1 MRFIFLHPDN
11 CNLERQSVMDNKIK
25 SEALEVNLEETRK
38 IKVHVPK
45 PYLEFINLSS
55 SHFGIHER
63 ALRCMTEYHH
73 PYANHGFVVAE
84 LRKIVLNDFWFY
96 GELEKS
102 DEAFRIMIESLGG
115 LLLSGIDEKLKE
127 TIVRTLVEFIDRLSD
142 FPEKHRK
149 IVEACID
156 VLEETL
162 VENRDIYICCSA
174 FFKKHLGKSAH
185 LDNFKE
191 EIFHLTREVFKVNI
205 NFWQGTTKIE
215 QWYRENKNI
224 FHRDYTTVI
233 AQLGNEYFADLQHKL
248 KRSDTFDALIE
259 NVPSYG
265 DIANNFRQ
273 LSDSFDKFIEKFYYT
288 FYLLYLPGMSGLKD
302 RLIRDINFLLARVVG
317 EIHLDEIFGFLDK
330 IFDMFR
336 VFRRDHTSPILNCI
350 ATLGKK
356 IIDVD
361 DSEDKFRVNYF
372 EKKLID
378 FGFEFPGI
386 VYVDKDWKTHV
397 NRNHL
402 KNIRVW
408 LEILKYGSSIPE
420 KLLSALIVNL
430 RLGGVY
436 ISDTDLFQRDIT
448 HILNSNIS
456 PFYKKVK
463 QLSFIF
469 PVYFNEIGAEGEIRH
484 VTTSMDE
491 LSHRNDRLIH
501 FLRKQVHIEGN
512 NTLIDMTRRIFNFW
526 YHGDLE
532 ALKKGFPRDVYD
544 AIDLKG
550 RWFVPIHALVKDL
563 CEKQDCDPAKFL
575 NMPQM
580 DLEQM
585 LASVPEVNEIDG
597 KRLLYICR
605 LYALLREKYS
615 FDTVNVVSILERY
628 SVLGKDDISD
638 FKRCVEENDHSGA
651 LEKVFLFMGSLKQ
664 IILDPEISEAWENI
678 YYKRHVAFGIPS
690 MYGVYRETKFE
701 AMGLIFRLERV
712 AANLMDSIIGQ
723 INLDYISATTLHR
736 IHKVLGY
743 FKDGMELDGIS
754 NEGFNSNLQMF
765 RYSLTSSTFSL
776 GQYTNIF
783 EFMSERIR
791 EIINEYFMRSYEY
804 PLNVIVPQLFMKDP
818 NLSGEEKNRILLQK
832 NEEFNRE
839 MISNCFLL
847 QKFDG
852 FIASI
857 LKTLHNMVDNFSPD
871 IINSIMRYNPDLIL
885 SPFNEK
891 SPKMDNKVFVGEK
904 GYFLKKLFEAGIPVP
919 PAFVLTTEVFRERHA
934 IYKHPKLKAE
944 LDKKIGLQVRKL
956 GKLCGKEFGNP
967 QNPLLLS
974 VRSGAAVSM
983 PGAMVTFVNVG
994 MNDEITEQLSRE
1006 PGFGWAAWDSYRR
1019 LLQNWGMAHD
1029 IQRDVFDKVISDHKK
1044 KHGVKY
1050 KTGLSVAHMKE
1061 LAFAYKEVL
1070 RKNGQ
1075 EFEQNPLRQLE
1086 NAISIVFDSW
1096 SYEKAKVYREYL
1108 RVSED
1113 WGTSVIVQQMVF
1125 GNRNETSGS
1134 GVVFTHNPTRGRPGV
1149 HLYGDFNLSSQGE
1162 DIVSGLVHSLPVG
1175 KTQRK
1180 QLKLEGTSL
1189 QEAFPGI
1196 YKRIHALARD
1206 LLENL
1211 GFAHQE
1217 IEFTFESEKPED
1229 LYILQ
1234 VRNQNIRCD
1243 THLEVFEGKKEDMAL
1258 VGRGIGIGG
1267 GALSGILAFGD
1278 DDLKLFAEKYPD
1290 KKTIL
1295 VRPDT
1300 VPDDIGMIFKCDGL
1314 LTARG
1319 GVTSHAA
1326 VTATK
1331 IGKICIVNCADLFV
1345 NEAEKECTIG
1355 GNLFK
1360 VGDDISIDGHRG
1372 NIYRGSYPIKT
1383 TEIVFNTRDKYSS
1396 DACEGDF

>member
-1 MRFIFLHPDN
+1 MEKTI
-11 CNLERQSVMDNKIK
+11 Q

-38 IKVHVPK
+38 IKVHIPK
-45 PYLEFINLSS
+45 AYRDFIDLST

-63 ALRCMTEYHH
+63 ALKCMTEFHH
-73 PYANHGFVVAE
+73 PYANHGFLVAE

-96 GELEKS
+96 EELENS
-102 DEAFRIMIESLGG
+102 NEAFRVMIESLGG
-115 LLLSGIDEKLKE
+115 LLWSAIDEKLKE
-127 TIVRTLVEFIDRLSD
+127 IIVRTLVEFVDRLAD
-142 FPEKHRK
+142 VPEKHQK
-149 IVEACID
+149 IVEACM
-156 VLEETL
+156 VLLEETL
-162 VENRDIYICCSA
+162 ARNRHIYICCSA
-174 FFKKHLGKSAH
+174 FFKKHFGKSAH
-185 LDNFKE
+185 LDYFKE
-191 EIFHLTREVFKVNI
+191 GIFHLTKEVLEINI
-205 NFWQGTTKIE
+205 DFWQETTQIE
-215 QWYRENKNI
+215 QWYRENENI
-224 FHRDYTTVI
+224 FHRDYRAVI
-233 AQLGNEYFADLQHKL
+233 AQLGDAYFSDLQHKL
-248 KRSDTFDALIE
+248 SLSDTFDNLIR

-302 RLIRDINFLLARVVG
+302 RLIRDINFLLARVVE
-317 EIHLDEIFGFLDK
+317 EIHLDEIFGFLDD
-330 IFDMFR
+330 IFDMFK
-336 VFRRDHTSPILNCI
+336 VFREDHTSPILNCI

-356 IIDVD
+356 VIDVD
-361 DSEDKFRVNYF
+361 DSEAKFRVNYF

-397 NRNHL
+397 NKNHL

-408 LEILKYGSSIPE
+408 LEILKHGSSIPE
-420 KLLSALIVNL
+420 KLLSSLIVNL

-448 HILNSNIS
+448 HILNSDIS

-469 PVYFNEIGAEGEIRH
+469 PVYFSEIGAEGEIRQ

-512 NTLIDMTRRIFNFW
+512 NTLIGMTRKIFNFW
-526 YHGDLE
+526 YDGDLE
-532 ALKKGFPRDVYD
+532 ALKKGFPEDVRD

-550 RWFVPIHALVKDL
+550 RWFLPVHSLLKAL
-563 CEKQDCDPAKFL
+563 CEKQDCDPEIFL
-575 NMPQM
+575 NMEQK
-580 DLEQM
+580 DLANL
-585 LASVPEVNEIDG
+585 LASVPETNEIDG
-597 KRLLYICR
+597 KRFLLICR

-628 SVLGKDDISD
+628 SFLKKEDIAD
-638 FKRCVEENDHSGA
+638 FKHCVEEDDHSGA
-651 LEKVFLFMGSLKQ
+651 LRKVFLFMGNLKQ
-664 IILDPEISEAWENI
+664 IILDPETSEAWENI

-690 MYGVYRETKFE
+690 MYGVYHETKFE

-712 AANLMDSIIGQ
+712 AANLMDRIIGQ

-736 IHKVLGY
+736 IYKVLEY

-754 NEGFNSNLQMF
+754 NEGFNSNVQMF

-791 EIINEYFMRSYEY
+791 EIINEYFIRSYEY

-818 NLSGEEKNRILLQK
+818 DLSGEEKNRILLQK
-832 NEEFNRE
+832 TEEFNRE
-839 MISNCFLL
+839 MISGCFLL

-852 FIASI
+852 FIADI

-904 GYFLKKLFEAGIPVP
+904 GYFLKKLYEAGIPVP
-919 PAFVLTTEVFRERHA
+919 PAFVLTTEVFRERDA
-934 IYKHPKLKAE
+934 IYSHPKLKAE
-944 LDKKIGLQVRKL
+944 LDKKIGSQIRKL
-956 GKLCGKEFGNP
+956 AKLCGREFGNP

-994 MNDEITEQLSRE
+994 MNDEIAEQLSRE

-1019 LLQNWGMAHD
+1019 LVQNWGMAHD
-1029 IQRDVFDKVISDHKK
+1029 IQRDVFDKVISDRKK
-1044 KHGVKY
+1044 KYRVKY
-1050 KTGLSVAHMKE
+1050 KTGLSVGQMKE
-1061 LAFAYKEVL
+1061 LAFAYKDVL
-1070 RKNGQ
+1070 EKHNQ
-1075 EFEQNPLRQLE
+1075 KFEENVLHQLE
-1086 NAISIVFDSW
+1086 KAISIVFDSW
-1096 SYEKAKVYREYL
+1096 SYEQAEVYRQHL

-1125 GNRNETSGS
+1125 GNRNQTSGS
-1134 GVVFTHNPTRGRPGV
+1134 GVAFTHNPTRGRPGV

-1217 IEFTFESEKPED
+1217 IEFTFESDKPED

-1243 THLEVFEGKKEDMAL
+1243 THLKVFEAKKEDMTL

-1278 DDLKLFAEKYPD
+1278 DDLALFAEKYPEE
-1290 KKTIL
+1290 KTIL

-1345 NEAEKECTIG
+1345 NESKKQCTIG
-1355 GNLFK
+1355 GTLFK
-1360 VGDDISIDGHRG
+1360 VGDHISIDGHRG
-1372 NIYRGSYPIKT
+1372 NIYGGSYPIKT
-1383 TEIVFNTRDKYSS
+1383 TEIAFDTRNKYSV
-1396 DACEGDF
+1396 DACEGGF

>member
-1 MRFIFLHPDN
+1 
-11 CNLERQSVMDNKIK
+11 MDKAIQ
-25 SEALEVNLEETRK
+25 SEALEVNLEETKK

-45 PYLEFINLSS
+45 RYRDFIGLST
-55 SHFGIHER
+55 SHFGINKR
-63 ALRCMTEYHH
+63 ALKCMTEYHH

-102 DEAFRIMIESLGG
+102 DQTFHVMVETLRG
-115 LLLSGIDEKLKE
+115 LLLSDIDDKLKE
-127 TIVRTLVEFIDRLSD
+127 TIVRTLVEFIDRLADS
-142 FPEKHRK
+142 PEKHRK
-149 IVEACID
+149 IVEGCMGL
-156 VLEETL
+156 LEETL
-162 VENRDIYICCSA
+162 VKNRHIYICCSA
-174 FFKKHLGKSAH
+174 FFKKHLRKSAH
-185 LDNFKE
+185 LEDFKE
-191 EIFHLTREVFKVNI
+191 EIFHLTKQVLEVNI
-205 NFWQGTTKIE
+205 DFWQETSNIE
-215 QWYRENKNI
+215 QWYHENQSI

-233 AQLGNEYFADLQHKL
+233 AQLGNKYFADLQHKL

-265 DIANNFRQ
+265 DISNNFRR

-317 EIHLDEIFGFLDK
+317 EIHLSEIFRFLDK
-330 IFDMFR
+330 IFDMFK
-336 VFRRDHTSPILNCI
+336 VFRRDHTSPILDCI

-356 IIDVD
+356 IIDID

-397 NRNHL
+397 NKNHL

-448 HILNSNIS
+448 NILNSNIS

-469 PVYFNEIGAEGEIRH
+469 PVYFSEIGAEGEIRH

-512 NTLIDMTRRIFNFW
+512 NTLIEMTRKIFHFW
-526 YHGDLE
+526 FDGDLE
-532 ALKKGFPRDVYD
+532 ALKKGFPKDVYD

-550 RWFVPIHALVKDL
+550 RWFEPIHTMFKAL
-563 CEKQDCDPAKFL
+563 CAEQDCPPERFL
-575 NMPQM
+575 DMPQTS
-580 DLEQM
+580 LER
-585 LASVPEVNEIDG
+585 LLSSVPQANEIDR
-597 KRLLYICR
+597 KRFLYICR

-615 FDTVNVVSILERY
+615 FDTVDIVSIMERY
-628 SVLGKDDISD
+628 SFVNKDDLYG
-638 FKRCVEENDHSGA
+638 FKACVEENDHSGA
-651 LEKVFLFMGSLKQ
+651 LSKVFLFMRGLKQ
-664 IILDPEISEAWENI
+664 IILDPETSEAWESI

-712 AANLMDSIIGQ
+712 AANLMDRIIGR
-723 INLDYISATTLHR
+723 INLNYISATTLYR
-736 IHKVLGY
+736 IHKVVEY
-743 FKDGMELDGIS
+743 FKEGMALAGIS

-783 EFMSERIR
+783 QFMSERIQ
-791 EIINEYFMRSYEY
+791 EIINEYFIRSYEY
-804 PLNVIVPQLFMKDP
+804 PLNAIVPQLFMKDP
-818 NLSGEEKNRILLQK
+818 NLSGEERNRILLQK
-832 NEEFNRE
+832 TEEFNRE
-839 MISNCFLL
+839 MISNSFLL

-852 FIASI
+852 FIAGI

-891 SPKMDNKVFVGEK
+891 SPEMDNKVFVGEK
-904 GYFLKKLFEAGIPVP
+904 GYFLKKLYGAGIPVP
-919 PAFVLTTEVFRERHA
+919 PGFVLTTEVFRERHA
-934 IYKHPKLKAE
+934 IYKHPQLKAE
-944 LDKKIGLQVRKL
+944 LDKKIAFQITKL
-956 GKLCGKEFGNP
+956 EKLCGREFGNP

-983 PGAMVTFVNVG
+983 PGAMVTLINVG
-994 MNDEITEQLSRE
+994 MNDEIAAQLSRE
-1006 PGFGWAAWDSYRR
+1006 PGFEWAAWDSYRR
-1019 LLQNWGMAHD
+1019 LLQNWGMAND

-1044 KHGVKY
+1044 KYRVKY
-1050 KTGLSVAHMKE
+1050 KTDLSAEQMKE
-1061 LAFAYKEVL
+1061 LAFAYKDVLEV
-1070 RKNGQ
+1070 RNK
-1075 EFEQNPLRQLE
+1075 EFEQDPIRQLE
-1086 NAISIVFDSW
+1086 KAISIVFDSW
-1096 SYEKAKVYREYL
+1096 SYEQAKVYREYL

-1125 GNRNETSGS
+1125 GNRNEMSGS

-1149 HLYGDFNLSSQGE
+1149 HLYGDFNLRSQGE

-1196 YKRIHALARD
+1196 YKKIHALARD

-1234 VRNQNIRCD
+1234 IRNQNIRRD
-1243 THLEVFEGKKEDMAL
+1243 THLKVFEGNKEDMAL

-1267 GALSGILAFGD
+1267 GALSGIVAFGD
-1278 DDLKLFAEKYPD
+1278 DDLALFSEKYPE
-1290 KKTIL
+1290 KKVIL

-1326 VTATK
+1326 VTASK

-1345 NEAEKECTIG
+1345 NETKKECTIG

-1383 TEIVFNTRDKYSS
+1383 TEIAFDTRNKYSS
-1396 DACEGDF
+1396 QAYEGGF

>member
-1 MRFIFLHPDN
+1 MENTI
-11 CNLERQSVMDNKIK
+11 Q

-45 PYLEFINLSS
+45 RYREFIALSE
-55 SHFGIHER
+55 SHLGIHER
-63 ALRCMTEYHH
+63 ALRCMTEFHH
-73 PYANHGFVVAE
+73 PYANHTFVVGE

-96 GELEKS
+96 AELE
-102 DEAFRIMIESLGG
+102 DATQALGIMLESLGE
-115 LLLSGIDEKLKE
+115 LLASSGVEEKLKE
-127 TIVRTLVEFIDRLSD
+127 TIIRTLVEFIDRLAE
-142 FPEKHRK
+142 FPQKHEKTVH
-149 IVEACID
+149 AC
-156 VLEETL
+156 LSLLKQNL
-162 VENRDIYICCSA
+162 VKNRHIYISCAA
-174 FFKKHLGKSAH
+174 FFKKHLRRTAH
-185 LDNFKE
+185 IDDFIG
-191 EIFHLTREVFKVNI
+191 EIFEITKQVLDASVG
-205 NFWQGTTKIE
+205 FWRKTTKIE
-215 QWYRENKNI
+215 AWYRENQSV
-224 FHRDYTTVI
+224 FHRDYRTVVE
-233 AQLGNEYFADLQHKL
+233 QLGEGYFSDLKE
-248 KRSDTFDALIE
+248 KVKASNTFDDLVE

-265 DIANNFRQ
+265 DIANKFRQ
-273 LSDSFDKFIEKFYYT
+273 LSDKFDKFIEKFYYT

-317 EIHLDEIFGFLDK
+317 EIDLNEIFEFLDK

-336 VFRRDHTSPILNCI
+336 LFRRDHTSPILNCI

-386 VYVDKDWKTHV
+386 VYVDKGWKTHV

-408 LEILKYGSSIPE
+408 LEILKYGSAIPE

-448 HILNSNIS
+448 NILNSNIS

-512 NTLIDMTRRIFNFW
+512 NTLIHMTRKIFHFW
-526 YHGDLE
+526 YDADLE
-532 ALKKGFPRDVYD
+532 ALKPGFPKDVYE

-550 RWFVPIHALVKDL
+550 RWFAPIHDL
-563 CEKQDCDPAKFL
+563 LKSLCRQQACVPEKFL
-575 NMPQM
+575 NMEQRE
-580 DLEQM
+580 LEAL
-585 LASVPEVNEIDG
+585 LASVPKVNDIDR
-597 KRLLYICR
+597 KRFLYICR

-615 FDTVNVVSILERY
+615 FDTVNIVSILKRY
-628 SVLGKDDISD
+628 SFLDSDHISKFAD
-638 FKRCVEENDHSGA
+638 CMARKDHSGA
-651 LEKVFLFMGSLKQ
+651 LKQVFRLMGGLKE
-664 IILDPEISEAWENI
+664 IILDPEPSEAWESI

-690 MYGVYRETKFE
+690 MYGVYREKKFE

-712 AANLMDSIIGQ
+712 AANLMDSIIAD
-723 INLDYISATTLHR
+723 INLNYISATTLDR
-736 IHKVLGY
+736 IYKVLE
-743 FKDGMELDGIS
+743 FFREGMALDGII

-765 RYSLTSSTFSL
+765 KYSLTSSTFSL

-791 EIINEYFMRSYEY
+791 EIINEYFIRSYEY
-804 PLNVIVPQLFMKDP
+804 PLNVIVPQLFMKDSS
-818 NLSGEEKNRILLQK
+818 LSREDRNRILLQK
-832 NEEFNRE
+832 TEEFNRE

-852 FIASI
+852 FIAGI
-857 LKTLHNMVDNFSPD
+857 LQTLHNMVDNFSPD
-871 IINSIMRYNPDLIL
+871 VINSIMRYNPDLIV

-904 GYFLKKLFEAGIPVP
+904 GYFLKKLYGAGIPVP

-934 IYKHPKLKAE
+934 IYSHPQLKAE
-944 LDKKIGLQVRKL
+944 LDEKIRVQINKL
-956 GKLCGKEFGNP
+956 EKLCGREFGNP
-967 QNPLLLS
+967 RNPLLLS

-983 PGAMVTFVNVG
+983 PGAMMTFINVG
-994 MNDEITEQLSRE
+994 MNDEIADALSRE
-1006 PGFGWAAWDSYRR
+1006 SGFGWAAWDSYRR

-1044 KHGVKY
+1044 KYGVKY
-1050 KTGLSVAHMKE
+1050 KTGLSAEQMKE
-1061 LAFAYKEVL
+1061 LAFKYKRVLEVHH
-1070 RKNGQ
+1070 KS
-1075 EFEQNPLRQLE
+1075 FEQNPMRQLE
-1086 NAISIVFDSW
+1086 KAIAIVFDSW
-1096 SYEKAKVYREYL
+1096 SSEQAKVYREYL
-1108 RVSED
+1108 KVSAD

-1125 GNRNETSGS
+1125 GNRNQRSGS
-1134 GVVFTHNPTRGRPGV
+1134 GVAFTHNPTRGRPGV
-1149 HLYGDFNLSSQGE
+1149 HLFGDFNLSSQGE

-1180 QLKLEGTSL
+1180 QLKLEGPSL
-1189 QEAFPGI
+1189 QEAFPDI
-1196 YKRIHALARD
+1196 YKKIHALARE
-1206 LLENL
+1206 LLNNL
-1211 GFAHQE
+1211 GFTHQE

-1234 VRNQNIRCD
+1234 VRNQNIRCE
-1243 THLEVFEGKKEDMAL
+1243 THVKVFEPRKEDMAL

-1267 GALSGILAFGD
+1267 GALSGILAFGT
-1278 DDLKLFAEKYPD
+1278 DDLELFAKKYPE

-1345 NEAEKECTIG
+1345 NEDKKECTIG
-1355 GNLFK
+1355 GNHFK

-1383 TEIVFNTRDKYSS
+1383 TEIAIDTRNKYSS
-1396 DACEGDF
+1396 EACEGGF

>member
-1 MRFIFLHPDN
+1 MEKTI
-11 CNLERQSVMDNKIK
+11 Q

-45 PYLEFINLSS
+45 RYREFINLSE

-63 ALRCMTEYHH
+63 ALKCMTEIHH
-73 PYANHGFVVAE
+73 PYANHAFVVGE
-84 LRKIVLNDFWFY
+84 LRNIALNDFWFY
-96 GELEKS
+96 SELEKS
-102 DEAFRIMIESLGG
+102 DEAFLVMVEGLGG
-115 LLLSGIDEKLKE
+115 LLSSGIDEKLKE
-127 TIVRTLVEFIDRLSD
+127 TIVRTLLEFIDRLTD
-142 FPEKHRK
+142 LPGKHK
-149 IVEACID
+149 GIVEACMRL
-156 VLEETL
+156 LEETL
-162 VENRDIYICCSA
+162 VKNRDIYICCSA
-174 FFKKHLGKSAH
+174 FFKKHLRKTAH
-185 LDNFKE
+185 LDDFRD
-191 EIFHLTREVFKVNI
+191 EIFRLTKEVLEINI
-205 NFWQGTTKIE
+205 NFWQETTKIE
-215 QWYRENKNI
+215 QWYLENETI
-224 FHRDYTTVI
+224 FHGDYKKVI
-233 AQLGNEYFADLQHKL
+233 AQLGHEYFAGLQEKL
-248 KRSDTFDALIE
+248 KTSDTFDALIE
-259 NVPSYG
+259 NIPSYG

-273 LSDSFDKFIEKFYYT
+273 LSDGFDKFIEKFYYT

-302 RLIRDINFLLARVVG
+302 RLIRDINYLLASVVG
-317 EIHLDEIFGFLDK
+317 EIDLREIFGFLDK

-336 VFRRDHTSPILNCI
+336 VFRPDHTSPILNCI

-356 IIDVD
+356 IIDID

-397 NRNHL
+397 NENHL

-408 LEILKYGSSIPE
+408 VEILKYGSSIPE

-448 HILNSNIS
+448 NILNSNIS

-463 QLSFIF
+463 QLSYIF

-512 NTLIDMTRRIFNFW
+512 NTLIDLTRKIFNFW
-526 YHGDLE
+526 YDSNLE
-532 ALKKGFPRDVYD
+532 TLQSGFPKDVYD
-544 AIDLKG
+544 SIDLKG
-550 RWFVPIHALVKDL
+550 RWFLPIHTLLKGL
-563 CEKQDCDPAKFL
+563 CEKQGCKPETFL
-575 NMPQM
+575 NM
-580 DLEQM
+580 EQAELAQV
-585 LASVPEVNEIDG
+585 LASVPEENELDG

-628 SVLGKDDISD
+628 NFLNNDEVSD
-638 FKRCVEENDHSGA
+638 FRVCMEKKDHSAA
-651 LEKVFLFMGSLKQ
+651 LKKVFLYMGKLKQ
-664 IILDPEISEAWENI
+664 TILNPEHSEAWESI
-678 YYKRHVAFGIPS
+678 YHKRHVAFGIPS

-712 AANLMDSIIGQ
+712 AANLMDNIIGH
-723 INLDYISATTLHR
+723 INLNYISATSLQR
-736 IHKVLGY
+736 IYRVLEY
-743 FKDGMELDGIS
+743 FKDGMALDGIS
-754 NEGFNSNLQMF
+754 NEGFNSNLQML

-783 EFMSERIR
+783 EFMAERIR
-791 EIINEYFMRSYEY
+791 EIINEYFIRSYEY
-804 PLNVIVPQLFMKDP
+804 PLNVIVPQLFMKKP
-818 NLSGEEKNRILLQK
+818 GFSGEEKNRILLQK
-832 NEEFNRE
+832 TEEFNRE

-852 FIASI
+852 FISGI
-857 LKTLHNMVDNFSPD
+857 LRTLHNMVDNFSPD
-871 IINSIMRYNPDLIL
+871 IINSIMRYNPDLIV
-885 SPFNEK
+885 SPFNKK
-891 SPKMDNKVFVGEK
+891 SPKMDNKVFLGDK
-904 GYFLKKLFEAGIPVP
+904 GFFLKKLYGAGLPVP
-919 PAFVLTTEVFRERHA
+919 PAFILTTEVFRERHA
-934 IYKHPKLKAE
+934 IYKHPQLKDE
-944 LDKKIGLQVRKL
+944 LDEKIRFQISKL
-956 GKLCGKEFGNP
+956 EKLCSREFGHP
-967 QNPLLLS
+967 ENPLLLS

-983 PGAMVTFVNVG
+983 PGAMVTFINVG
-994 MNDEITEQLSRE
+994 MNDEIAEQLSKE

-1019 LLQNWGMAHD
+1019 LLQNWGMANR
-1029 IQRDVFDKVISDHKK
+1029 IQRDVFDEVISDHKQK
-1044 KHGVKY
+1044 YRVKS
-1050 KTGLSVAHMKE
+1050 KTGLSVEQMKA
-1061 LAFAYKEVL
+1061 LAFAYKNVL
-1070 RKNGQ
+1070 EAHHE
-1075 EFEQNPLRQLE
+1075 EFEQDPIRQLE
-1086 NAISIVFDSW
+1086 KAISIVFDSW
-1096 SYEKAKVYREYL
+1096 SYEQAKVYREYL
-1108 RVSED
+1108 KVSAD

-1125 GNRNETSGS
+1125 GNRSETSGS

-1149 HLYGDFNLSSQGE
+1149 HLFGDFNLRSQGE

-1196 YKRIHALARD
+1196 YKRIYGIAKELV
-1206 LLENL
+1206 ENL

-1243 THLEVFEGKKEDMAL
+1243 TQVKVFESKMEDMAL

-1267 GALSGILAFGD
+1267 GVLSGILAFGD
-1278 DDLKLFAEKYPD
+1278 DDLALFAGKYPG

-1345 NEAEKECTIG
+1345 NEAKKECTIG

-1360 VGDDISIDGHRG
+1360 VGDDISIDGHHG
-1372 NIYRGSYPIKT
+1372 NIYRGSYAIKT
-1383 TEIVFNTRDKYSS
+1383 TEIVYDTRSKYSS
-1396 DACEGDF
+1396 DVCEGGV

>member
-1 MRFIFLHPDN
+1 MEKTI
-11 CNLERQSVMDNKIK
+11 Q
-25 SEALEVNLEETRK
+25 SEALEVNLEETRR

-45 PYLEFINLSS
+45 RYREFIDLSA

-63 ALRCMTEYHH
+63 AQKCITEYHH
-73 PYANHGFVVAE
+73 PYANHAFVVGE
-84 LRKIVLNDFWFY
+84 LRKIVLSDFWFY

-102 DEAFRIMIESLGG
+102 DEAFHVMIDSLGQ
-115 LLLSGIDEKLKE
+115 LLLSPDIDEKLKE

-142 FPEKHRK
+142 FPEKHNK
-149 IVEACID
+149 IVDACTRL
-156 VLEETL
+156 LEKAL
-162 VENRDIYICCSA
+162 VKNRDIYICCSA
-174 FFKKHLGKSAH
+174 FFKKHLRKSAH
-185 LDNFKE
+185 LNDFKD
-191 EIFHLTREVFKVNI
+191 EIFHLTKEVLEANV
-205 NFWQGTTKIE
+205 NFWQETTKIE
-215 QWYRENKNI
+215 AWYRENESV
-224 FHRDYTTVI
+224 FQQDYTAVI
-233 AQLGNEYFADLQHKL
+233 TKLGNDYFADLQNKL
-248 KRSDTFDALIE
+248 KGSDTFDALVE

-265 DIANNFRQ
+265 DIANKFRQ
-273 LSDSFDKFIEKFYYT
+273 LSDNFDKFIEKFYFS

-302 RLIRDINFLLARVVG
+302 RLIRDINFLLARVVE
-317 EIHLDEIFGFLDK
+317 EIDLKEIFEFLDK
-330 IFDMFR
+330 IFNMFS
-336 VFRRDHTSPILNCI
+336 VFRQDHTSPILNCI
-350 ATLGKK
+350 TTLGKK
-356 IIDVD
+356 IIDID

-386 VYVDKDWKTHV
+386 VYVDEDWKTHV
-397 NRNHL
+397 NNNHL

-448 HILNSNIS
+448 NILNSNVS

-512 NTLIDMTRRIFNFW
+512 NTLIDMTRKIFDFW
-526 YHGDLE
+526 YDGNLP
-532 ALKKGFPRDVYD
+532 ALKTGFPPDVYD
-544 AIDLKG
+544 SIDLKG
-550 RWFVPIHALVKDL
+550 RWFKPIHTLLKTLCERGGCGRENLLNMEQGELEALV
-563 CEKQDCDPAKFL
+563 
-575 NMPQM
+575 
-580 DLEQM
+580 
-585 LASVPEVNEIDG
+585 ASVSEAEEMDQ

-615 FDTVNVVSILERY
+615 FDTVNIISILERY
-628 SVLGKDDISD
+628 NPIKNEDISNFRD
-638 FKRCVEENDHSGA
+638 CMAEKDYSGA
-651 LEKVFLFMGSLKQ
+651 LKQVFLLMGNLKE
-664 IILDPEISEAWENI
+664 IILNPEPSEAWESI

-690 MYGVYRETKFE
+690 MYGVYREKKFE

-712 AANLMDSIIGQ
+712 AANLMDRIIAD
-723 INLDYISATTLHR
+723 INLDYISATTLDR
-736 IHKVLGY
+736 IYKVLEF
-743 FKDGMELDGIS
+743 FKEGMELDGIS

-791 EIINEYFMRSYEY
+791 EIINEYFIRSYEY
-804 PLNVIVPQLFMKDP
+804 PLNVIVPQLFMKDRDY
-818 NLSGEEKNRILLQK
+818 SKAEKNRILMQK
-832 NEEFNRE
+832 TEEFNRE

-857 LKTLHNMVDNFSPD
+857 LQTLHNMVDNFSPD
-871 IINSIMRYNPDLIL
+871 IINSIMRYNPDLIIC
-885 SPFNEK
+885 PFSEK
-891 SPKMDNKVFVGEK
+891 SPQMDNKVFVGEK
-904 GYFLKKLFEAGIPVP
+904 GYFLKKLYGAGIPVP

-944 LDKKIGLQVRKL
+944 LTKKIRFHIRELEKLSGRK
-956 GKLCGKEFGNP
+956 FGNP

-983 PGAMVTFVNVG
+983 PGAMMTFINVG
-994 MNDEITEQLSRE
+994 LNDEIATHLSRE

-1019 LLQNWGMAHD
+1019 LLQNWGMAHG
-1029 IQRDVFDKVISDHKK
+1029 IRRDVFDRVISDYKK
-1044 KHGVKY
+1044 KYGVEY
-1050 KTGLSVAHMKE
+1050 KTGLSSEQMKE
-1061 LAFAYKEVL
+1061 LAFAYQQVL
-1070 RKNGQ
+1070 GAHNKV
-1075 EFEQNPLRQLE
+1075 FEQNPMRQLE
-1086 NAISIVFDSW
+1086 KAISIVFDSW
-1096 SYEKAKVYREYL
+1096 SYEQAKVYREYL
-1108 RVSED
+1108 KVSED

-1125 GNRNETSGS
+1125 GNRNEKSGS

-1149 HLYGDFNLSSQGE
+1149 HLFGDFNLSSQGE

-1180 QLKLEGTSL
+1180 QLGLEGTSL
-1189 QEAFPGI
+1189 QESFPNI
-1196 YKRIHALARD
+1196 YKKIHALARE
-1206 LLENL
+1206 LLGNL

-1229 LYILQ
+1229 FYILQ
-1234 VRNQNIRCD
+1234 VRNQNIRCE
-1243 THLEVFEGKKEDMAL
+1243 THVKVFETRKEDMTL

-1278 DDLKLFAEKYPD
+1278 DDLELFAEKYPD

-1314 LTARG
+1314 LTSRG

-1331 IGKICIVNCADLFV
+1331 IGKICIVNCADLYV
-1345 NEAEKECTIG
+1345 NEDKKECTIG
-1355 GNLFK
+1355 GNPFK

-1383 TEIVFNTRDKYSS
+1383 TEIAMDTRNKYST
-1396 DACEGDF
+1396 DTCEGGL

>member
-1 MRFIFLHPDN
+1 MEQAI
-11 CNLERQSVMDNKIK
+11 Q

-45 PYLEFINLSS
+45 RYREFIDLSA

-63 ALRCMTEYHH
+63 ARKCMTEYHH
-73 PYANHGFVVAE
+73 PYANHGFVVGE

-96 GELEKS
+96 GELENAT
-102 DEAFRIMIESLGG
+102 EAFQLMVKSLGQ
-115 LLLSGIDEKLKE
+115 LLLSPQVEDKLKE
-127 TIVRTLVEFIDRLSD
+127 TIVRTLVEFIDLLAES
-142 FPEKHRK
+142 PQKHGK
-149 IVEACID
+149 TVHVCTS
-156 VLEETL
+156 LLKKNL
-162 VENRDIYICCSA
+162 VNNRDIYISCSA
-174 FFKKHLGKSAH
+174 FFKKHLLKTAH
-185 LDNFKE
+185 LVEFQDQIFTLTKQVLKASVNAWQETTRIE
-191 EIFHLTREVFKVNI
+191 E
-205 NFWQGTTKIE
+205 
-215 QWYRENKNI
+215 WYRENQSV

-233 AQLGNEYFADLQHKL
+233 GRLGEGYFGDLEEKL
-248 KRSDTFDALIE
+248 TLSKTFDDLVE
-259 NVPSYG
+259 NIPSYS
-265 DIANNFRQ
+265 DIANKFRQ
-273 LSDSFDKFIEKFYYT
+273 LSDKFDKFIEKFYYT

-317 EIHLDEIFGFLDK
+317 EIDLNELFEFLDK
-330 IFDMFR
+330 IFEMFR
-336 VFRRDHTSPILNCI
+336 VFRKDHTSPILNCI

-356 IIDVD
+356 IIDID
-361 DSEDKFRVNYF
+361 DSEDRFRVNYF

-378 FGFEFPGI
+378 FGFEFPGL
-386 VYVDKDWKTHV
+386 VYVDKSWKTHV
-397 NRNHL
+397 NKNHL

-408 LEILKYGSSIPE
+408 LEILKYGSAILE

-448 HILNSNIS
+448 NILNSNIS

-484 VTTSMDE
+484 VTTAMDE

-512 NTLIDMTRRIFNFW
+512 NTLIDMTRKIFHFW
-526 YHGDLE
+526 YDADLT
-532 ALKKGFPRDVYD
+532 ALKRFVPADVYD
-544 AIDLKG
+544 AIDLEG
-550 RWFVPIHALVKDL
+550 RWFKPVHTLLRTLCHDQNCVP
-563 CEKQDCDPAKFL
+563 EKFL
-575 NMPQM
+575 NM
-580 DLEQM
+580 DHKELAAL
-585 LASVPEVNEIDG
+585 LASVPDINDIDR
-597 KRLLYICR
+597 KRFLHICH

-615 FDTVNVVSILERY
+615 FDTVNIVSILERY
-628 SVLGKDDISD
+628 SFLQNEDIRE
-638 FKRCVEENDHSGA
+638 FKACMEKKHYPGA
-651 LEKVFLFMGSLKQ
+651 LKKVFLLMGDLKK
-664 IILDPEISEAWENI
+664 IILDPEPSEAWESI

-690 MYGVYRETKFE
+690 MYGVYREKKFE
-701 AMGLIFRLERV
+701 AMGLIFRIERV
-712 AANLMDSIIGQ
+712 AANLMDNIIAD
-723 INLDYISATTLHR
+723 INLNYISATTLNR
-736 IHKVLGY
+736 IYRVLEF
-743 FKDGMELDGIS
+743 FKEGMELDGIIS
-754 NEGFNSNLQMF
+754 EGFNSNLQMF

-791 EIINEYFMRSYEY
+791 EIINEYFIRSYEY
-804 PLNVIVPQLFMKDP
+804 PLNVIVPQLFMRDP
-818 NLSGEEKNRILLQK
+818 NLSWEERNRILMQK
-832 NEEFNRE
+832 TEEFNRE

-852 FIASI
+852 FIVGI

-871 IINSIMRYNPDLIL
+871 IINSIMRYNPDLIV
-885 SPFNEK
+885 SPFNRK

-904 GYFLKKLFEAGIPVP
+904 GYFLKKLYGAGIPVP

-934 IYKHPKLKAE
+934 IYSHPQLKAE
-944 LDKKIGLQVRKL
+944 LDRKIRFQIRELE
-956 GKLCGKEFGNP
+956 KLCGREYGNS

-983 PGAMVTFVNVG
+983 PGAMMTFINVG
-994 MNDEITEQLSRE
+994 MNDEIALSLSKE

-1019 LLQNWGMAHD
+1019 LLQNWGMSYG
-1029 IQRDVFDKVISDHKK
+1029 IRRDVFDKVISDHKK
-1044 KHGVKY
+1044 KYRVAY
-1050 KTGLSVAHMKE
+1050 KTGLSTDQMKE
-1061 LAFAYKEVL
+1061 LAIAYKRVL
-1070 RKNGQ
+1070 ERHDKA
-1075 EFEQNPLRQLE
+1075 FEQDPMRQLE
-1086 NAISIVFDSW
+1086 KAISMVFDSW
-1096 SYEKAKVYREYL
+1096 SSEQAKVYREYL
-1108 RVSED
+1108 KVSED

-1125 GNRNETSGS
+1125 GNRNEKSGS
-1134 GVVFTHNPTRGRPGV
+1134 GVAFTHNPTRGRPGV
-1149 HLYGDFNLSSQGE
+1149 HLFGDFNLSSQGE

-1180 QLKLEGTSL
+1180 QLNLDGTSL
-1189 QEAFPGI
+1189 QEAFPDI
-1196 YKRIHALARD
+1196 YRKIHALARE
-1206 LLENL
+1206 LLCNL
-1211 GFAHQE
+1211 GFTHQE

-1234 VRNQNIRCD
+1234 VRNQNILCE
-1243 THLEVFEGKKEDMAL
+1243 THVRVFETQKEEMAL

-1278 DDLKLFAEKYPD
+1278 DDLVLFAEKYPE

-1331 IGKICIVNCADLFV
+1331 IGKICIVNCADLYV
-1345 NEAEKECTIG
+1345 NEEKKECTIG
-1355 GNLFK
+1355 GNHFK

-1372 NIYRGSYPIKT
+1372 NIYRGSYPVKT
-1383 TEIVFNTRDKYSS
+1383 TEIALDTRNKYS
-1396 DACEGDF
+1396 AETCEGGF

>member
-1 MRFIFLHPDN
+1 MEKTI
-11 CNLERQSVMDNKIK
+11 Q

-38 IKVHVPK
+38 IKVHVPRR
-45 PYLEFINLSS
+45 YREFIDLSA

-63 ALRCMTEYHH
+63 AQKCMTEYHH
-73 PYANHGFVVAE
+73 PYANHAFVVGE

-102 DEAFRIMIESLGG
+102 DEAFYVMVDSLGH
-115 LLLSGIDEKLKE
+115 LLLSPDIDEKLKE
-127 TIVRTLVEFIDRLSD
+127 TIVRTLVEFIDRLAD
-142 FPEKHRK
+142 FPEKHKK
-149 IVEACID
+149 IVEASTRL
-156 VLEETL
+156 LEKAL
-162 VENRDIYICCSA
+162 VKNRDIYICCSA

-185 LDNFKE
+185 LEGFKE
-191 EIFHLTREVFKVNI
+191 DIFNLTKKVLEANV
-205 NFWQGTTKIE
+205 NFWQETAKIE
-215 QWYRENKNI
+215 EWYRENESV
-224 FHRDYTTVI
+224 FQRDYTKVI
-233 AQLGNEYFADLQHKL
+233 SKLGNDYFVGLQHKL
-248 KRSDTFDALIE
+248 KASDTFDALVE
-259 NVPSYG
+259 NIPSYG
-265 DIANNFRQ
+265 DIANKFRQ
-273 LSDSFDKFIEKFYYT
+273 ISDEFEKFIEKFYFS

-302 RLIRDINFLLARVVG
+302 RLIRDINFLLARVVE
-317 EIHLDEIFGFLDK
+317 EIDLKEIFEFLDK
-330 IFDMFR
+330 IFHMFS
-336 VFRRDHTSPILNCI
+336 VFRHDHTSPILNCI

-356 IIDVD
+356 IIDID

-397 NRNHL
+397 NANHL

-408 LEILKYGSSIPE
+408 LDILKYGSSIPE

-448 HILNSNIS
+448 NILNSNVS

-512 NTLIDMTRRIFNFW
+512 NTLIDMTRKVFDFW
-526 YHGDLE
+526 YNGDLR
-532 ALKKGFPRDVYD
+532 ALKKGFPPDVYD
-544 AIDLKG
+544 AIDLKS
-550 RWFVPIHALVKDL
+550 RWFKPIHTLLKTL
-563 CEKQDCDPAKFL
+563 CRRHDCGPEKFL
-575 NMPQM
+575 NMEQAE
-580 DLEQM
+580 LEA
-585 LASVPEVNEIDG
+585 LVSSVPEAEEIDR
-597 KRLLYICR
+597 KRFLYICR

-615 FDTVNVVSILERY
+615 FDTVNIISILERY
-628 SVLGKDDISD
+628 DFIKSDDISD
-638 FKRCVEENDHSGA
+638 FKACMTKKDYSEA
-651 LEKVFLFMGSLKQ
+651 LKKVFLLMGSLKE
-664 IILDPEISEAWENI
+664 IILDPEPSEAWESI

-690 MYGVYRETKFE
+690 MYGVYREKKFE
-701 AMGLIFRLERV
+701 AMGLIFRLEKV
-712 AANLMDSIIGQ
+712 AANLMDRIIAD
-723 INLDYISATTLHR
+723 INLDYISATTLGR
-736 IHKVLGY
+736 IYDVLEF
-743 FKDGMELDGIS
+743 FKEGMELDGIS

-791 EIINEYFMRSYEY
+791 EIINEYFIRSYEY
-804 PLNVIVPQLFMKDP
+804 PLNVIVPQLFMKDRDY
-818 NLSGEEKNRILLQK
+818 SKEEKNRILLQK
-832 NEEFNRE
+832 TEEFNRE

-852 FIASI
+852 FIAGI
-857 LKTLHNMVDNFSPD
+857 LQTLHNMVDNFSPD
-871 IINSIMRYNPDLIL
+871 IINSIMRYNPDLIIC
-885 SPFNEK
+885 PFSEK
-891 SPKMDNKVFVGEK
+891 SPQMDNKVFVGEK
-904 GYFLKKLFEAGIPVP
+904 GYFLKKLYGAGIPVP

-934 IYKHPKLKAE
+934 IYSHPRLKAE
-944 LDKKIGLQVRKL
+944 LTKKIRFHIRELEKL
-956 GKLCGKEFGNP
+956 SGRRFGKP

-983 PGAMVTFVNVG
+983 PGAMMTFINVG
-994 MNDEITEQLSRE
+994 LNDEIAEHLSRE

-1019 LLQNWGMAHD
+1019 LLQNWGMAHR
-1029 IQRDVFDKVISDHKK
+1029 IRRDVFDKVISNHKK
-1044 KHGVKY
+1044 KYGVEY
-1050 KTGLSVAHMKE
+1050 KTGLTSEQMKE
-1061 LAFAYKEVL
+1061 LAFAYKQVL
-1070 RKNGQ
+1070 EAHDKV
-1075 EFEQNPLRQLE
+1075 FEQNPMRQLE
-1086 NAISIVFDSW
+1086 KAILIVFDSW
-1096 SYEKAKVYREYL
+1096 SYEQAEVYREHL
-1108 RVSED
+1108 KVSED

-1125 GNRNETSGS
+1125 GNRNEKSGS

-1149 HLYGDFNLSSQGE
+1149 HLFGDFNLSSQGE

-1189 QEAFPGI
+1189 QEAFPEV
-1196 YKRIHALARD
+1196 YKKIHALARE
-1206 LLENL
+1206 LLGNL

-1234 VRNQNIRCD
+1234 VRNQNIRCE
-1243 THLEVFEGKKEDMAL
+1243 THVKVFEPRKEDMTL

-1278 DDLKLFAEKYPD
+1278 DDLELFAEKYPD

-1314 LTARG
+1314 LTSRG

-1331 IGKICIVNCADLFV
+1331 IGKICIVNCADLYV
-1345 NEAEKECTIG
+1345 NEEKKTCTIG
-1355 GNLFK
+1355 GRRFK
-1360 VGDDISIDGHRG
+1360 VGDDISIDGHHG
-1372 NIYRGSYPIKT
+1372 NIYSGSYPIKT
-1383 TEIVFNTRDKYSS
+1383 TEIALDTRNKYSTDS
-1396 DACEGDF
+1396 CEGGL

>member
-1 MRFIFLHPDN
+1 
-11 CNLERQSVMDNKIK
+11 MDKPIQ
-25 SEALEVNLEETRK
+25 SEALEINLEETRK

-45 PYLEFINLSS
+45 PYGEFIDLSA

-63 ALRCMTEYHH
+63 ALKCMTEYHH
-73 PYANHGFVVAE
+73 PYANHAFVVAE

-96 GELEKS
+96 AELEKS
-102 DEAFRIMIESLGG
+102 DEAFQVIVESLGG
-115 LLLSGIDEKLKE
+115 LLLSSGVDEKLKE
-127 TIVRTLVEFIDRLSD
+127 TIVRTLVEFIDRLAD
-142 FPEKHRK
+142 FPKKHKK
-149 IVEACID
+149 IVDACMTL
-156 VLEETL
+156 LEETI
-162 VENRDIYICCSA
+162 EKNRDIYMCCSA
-174 FFKKHLGKSAH
+174 FFKKHLRKSAH
-185 LDNFKE
+185 INDFKDK
-191 EIFHLTREVFKVNI
+191 IYSLAKEVLEVNI
-205 NFWQGTTKIE
+205 NFWQETTKIE
-215 QWYRENKNI
+215 QWYRENESI

-233 AQLGNEYFADLQHKL
+233 GQMGSGYFSDLQHKL
-248 KRSDTFDALIE
+248 NGSDTFDALVE

-273 LSDSFDKFIEKFYYT
+273 LSDEFDKFIEKFYYT

-302 RLIRDINFLLARVVG
+302 RLIRDINFLLASVVG
-317 EIHLDEIFGFLDK
+317 EIDLSEIFGFLDK
-330 IFDMFR
+330 IFDMFS
-336 VFRRDHTSPILNCI
+336 VFRRDHISPILNCI

-356 IIDVD
+356 IIDID

-397 NRNHL
+397 NENHL

-408 LEILKYGSSIPE
+408 LDILKYGSAIPE

-463 QLSFIF
+463 QLSYIF
-469 PVYFNEIGAEGEIRH
+469 PVYFNEIGAEGEIRQ

-512 NTLIDMTRRIFNFW
+512 NTLIEMARKIFYFW
-526 YHGDLE
+526 YDADLQT
-532 ALKKGFPRDVYD
+532 LKRGFPTDVYD
-544 AIDLKG
+544 SIDLKG
-550 RWFVPIHALVKDL
+550 RWFEPIHTLLKTL
-563 CEKQDCDPAKFL
+563 CDKQDCGPEKFL
-575 NMPQM
+575 NMEQAE
-580 DLEQM
+580 LEQV
-585 LASVPEVNEIDG
+585 LVSVREPNDIDR
-597 KRLLYICR
+597 KRLLYLCR

-615 FDTVNVVSILERY
+615 FDTVNIVSILERY
-628 SVLGKDDISD
+628 SFLENGDISD
-638 FKRCVEENDHSGA
+638 FKSCMAEKDHSGA
-651 LEKVFLFMGSLKQ
+651 LKKVFLLMGNLKQ
-664 IILDPEISEAWENI
+664 IILDPEPSEAWESI

-701 AMGLIFRLERV
+701 AMGLIFRLEKV
-712 AANLMDSIIGQ
+712 AANLMDKIIAH
-723 INLDYISATTLHR
+723 INLNYISATTLDR
-736 IHKVLGY
+736 IYKVLEF
-743 FKDGMELDGIS
+743 FKEGMALDGIS
-754 NEGFNSNLQMF
+754 NEGFNSNLQML

-783 EFMSERIR
+783 EFMAERIR
-791 EIINEYFMRSYEY
+791 EIINEYFIRSYEY
-804 PLNVIVPQLFMKDP
+804 PLNAIVPQLFMKESG
-818 NLSGEEKNRILLQK
+818 LSSEEKNRILLQK
-832 NEEFNRE
+832 TEEFNRE

-852 FIASI
+852 FIAGI

-871 IINSIMRYNPDLIL
+871 IINSIMRYNPDLIVT
-885 SPFNEK
+885 PFNEK
-891 SPKMDNKVFVGEK
+891 SPQMDNKVFVGEK
-904 GYFLKKLFEAGIPVP
+904 GYFLKKLYEAGIPVP
-919 PAFVLTTEVFRERHA
+919 PAFVLTTEVFRERSA
-934 IYKHPKLKAE
+934 IYTHPQLKAE
-944 LDKKIGLQVRKL
+944 LNKKIGSQINELER
-956 GKLCGKEFGNP
+956 LCGREFGNP

-994 MNDEITEQLSRE
+994 MNDEIATHLSRE

-1029 IQRDVFDKVISDHKK
+1029 IRRDVFDKVISDYKK
-1044 KHGVKY
+1044 KYRMKY
-1050 KTGLSVAHMKE
+1050 KTGLSAEQMKE
-1061 LAFAYKEVL
+1061 LAFAYKDVL
-1070 RKNGQ
+1070 ETHHK
-1075 EFEQNPLRQLE
+1075 EFEQDPIRQLE
-1086 NAISIVFDSW
+1086 KTISIVFDSW
-1096 SYEKAKVYREYL
+1096 SYEQAKVYREYL
-1108 RVSED
+1108 KVSED

-1125 GNRNETSGS
+1125 GNRNQMSGS

-1149 HLYGDFNLSSQGE
+1149 HLFGDFNLSSQGE
-1162 DIVSGLVHSLPVG
+1162 DIVAGLVHSLPVG

-1196 YKRIHALARD
+1196 YKKIHSLARE
-1206 LLENL
+1206 LLGNL
-1211 GFAHQE
+1211 GFSHQE

-1234 VRNQNIRCD
+1234 VRNQNIRCE
-1243 THLEVFEGKKEDMAL
+1243 THVKVFEPRMEDMML

-1278 DDLKLFAEKYPD
+1278 DDLALFAEKYPE

-1319 GVTSHAA
+1319 GITSHAA

-1345 NEAEKECTIG
+1345 NEDRKECSIG
-1355 GNLFK
+1355 GNKFK

-1383 TEIVFNTRDKYSS
+1383 TEIALDTRNKYSS
-1396 DACEGDF
+1396 DACEGGF

>member
-1 MRFIFLHPDN
+1 MEKTI
-11 CNLERQSVMDNKIK
+11 Q
-25 SEALEVNLEETRK
+25 SEALEVNLQETRK

-45 PYLEFINLSS
+45 KYREFIDLSA

-73 PYANHGFVVAE
+73 LYANHGFVVGE

-96 GELEKS
+96 EALEKS
-102 DEAFRIMIESLGG
+102 EEAFQVIIESLGG
-115 LLLSGIDEKLKE
+115 LLLSSGIDDKLKE
-127 TIVRTLVEFIDRLSD
+127 TIVRTLVEFIDRLAD
-142 FPEKHRK
+142 FPEKHKK
-149 IVEACID
+149 IIEACTA
-156 VLEETL
+156 LLKETL
-162 VENRDIYICCSA
+162 VKNHDIYVRCSA
-174 FFKKHLGKSAH
+174 FFIKHLRKSAH
-185 LDNFKE
+185 INDFKE
-191 EIFHLTREVFKVNI
+191 EIFSLTKEVLEVNI
-205 NFWQGTTKIE
+205 NFWQETTKIE
-215 QWYRENKNI
+215 QWYRENENI
-224 FHRDYTTVI
+224 FHRDYTTVV
-233 AQLGNEYFADLQHKL
+233 AQLGGEYFSDLQHKL
-248 KRSDTFDALIE
+248 KGSDTFDALVE

-265 DIANNFRQ
+265 DIANNLRQ
-273 LSDSFDKFIEKFYYT
+273 LSDKFDKFIEKFYYT
-288 FYLLYLPGMSGLKD
+288 FYLLYLPGMSGLKY
-302 RLIRDINFLLARVVG
+302 RLIRDINFLLARVVR
-317 EIHLDEIFGFLDK
+317 EIDLNEIFGFLDI
-330 IFDMFR
+330 IFDMFS

-361 DSEDKFRVNYF
+361 DSEDQFRVNYF

-397 NRNHL
+397 NKNHL

-408 LEILKYGSSIPE
+408 LDILKYGSSIPE

-430 RLGGVY
+430 RLGGIY

-448 HILNSNIS
+448 NILSSNIS

-512 NTLIDMTRRIFNFW
+512 NTLIEMTRKIFYFW
-526 YHGDLE
+526 YDADLQ
-532 ALKKGFPRDVYD
+532 ALKRGFPTDVYD
-544 AIDLKG
+544 SIDLKG
-550 RWFVPIHALVKDL
+550 RWFEPIHTLMKTL
-563 CEKQDCDPAKFL
+563 CHKQGCDPGKILSMEQAE
-575 NMPQM
+575 
-580 DLEQM
+580 LEAV
-585 LASVPEVNEIDG
+585 LASVPEANEIDR
-597 KRLLYICR
+597 KRFLDICH

-615 FDTVNVVSILERY
+615 FDTVNIVSILERY
-628 SVLGKDDISD
+628 SFLENGDISD
-638 FKRCVEENDHSGA
+638 FKTCMEKNDHSGA
-651 LEKVFLFMGSLKQ
+651 LKTLFHLMESLKQ
-664 IILDPEISEAWENI
+664 IILDPEPSEAWENI

-690 MYGVYRETKFE
+690 MYGVYRERKFE
-701 AMGLIFRLERV
+701 AMGLIFRLERI
-712 AANLMDSIIGQ
+712 AANLMDRIIAD
-723 INLDYISATTLHR
+723 INLDYISATTLDR
-736 IHKVLGY
+736 IYKVLEF
-743 FKDGMELDGIS
+743 FKEGMALDGIS
-754 NEGFNSNLQMF
+754 NEGFNSNLQML

-783 EFMSERIR
+783 EFMAERIR
-791 EIINEYFMRSYEY
+791 EIISEYFIRSYEY

-818 NLSGEEKNRILLQK
+818 DLSEEEKNRILLQK
-832 NEEFNRE
+832 TEEFNRE

-852 FIASI
+852 FIAGI

-871 IINSIMRYNPDLIL
+871 IINSIMRYNPDLIVT
-885 SPFNEK
+885 PFNEK
-891 SPKMDNKVFVGEK
+891 SPMMDNKVFVGEK
-904 GYFLKKLFEAGIPVP
+904 GYFLKKLYGAGIPVP
-919 PAFVLTTEVFRERHA
+919 PAFVLTTEVFRERPA
-934 IYKHPKLKAE
+934 IYKHPKLKTE
-944 LDKKIGLQVRKL
+944 LDKKIGSQIKALER
-956 GKLCGKEFGNP
+956 LCGREFGNP
-967 QNPLLLS
+967 ENPLLLS

-983 PGAMVTFVNVG
+983 PGAMVTFLNVG
-994 MNDEITEQLSRE
+994 MNDEIAAHLSRE
-1006 PGFGWAAWDSYRR
+1006 PGFGWGAWDSYRR

-1044 KHGVKY
+1044 KYHMKY
-1050 KTGLSVAHMKE
+1050 KTGLSVKQMKE
-1061 LAFAYKEVL
+1061 LAFAYKDLLEAHDK
-1070 RKNGQ
+1070 R
-1075 EFEQNPLRQLE
+1075 FEQDPLRQLE
-1086 NAISIVFDSW
+1086 KTISIVFDSW

-1108 RVSED
+1108 KVSED

-1125 GNRNETSGS
+1125 GNRNERSGS
-1134 GVVFTHNPTRGRPGV
+1134 GVAFTHNPTRGRPGV
-1149 HLYGDFNLSSQGE
+1149 HLFGDFNLSSQGE

-1189 QEAFPGI
+1189 QEAFPDI
-1196 YKRIHALARD
+1196 YKKIHAVARD
-1206 LLENL
+1206 LLGNL
-1211 GFAHQE
+1211 GFTHQE

-1234 VRNQNIRCD
+1234 VRNQNIRCETD
-1243 THLEVFEGKKEDMAL
+1243 VKVFEPRKEDMTL
-1258 VGRGIGIGG
+1258 VGKGIGIGG
-1267 GALSGILAFGD
+1267 GALSGILAFGG
-1278 DDLKLFAEKYPD
+1278 DDLALFAEKYPD

-1314 LTARG
+1314 LTSRG

-1345 NEAEKECTIG
+1345 NENGKECIIG
-1355 GNLFK
+1355 GNHFK

-1383 TEIVFNTRDKYSS
+1383 TEIALDTRNKYPF
-1396 DACEGDF
+1396 DAFEGGV

>member
-1 MRFIFLHPDN
+1 M
-11 CNLERQSVMDNKIK
+11 EKIIQ

-45 PYLEFINLSS
+45 PYREFIDLSA

-63 ALRCMTEYHH
+63 ALKCMTEYHH

-96 GELEKS
+96 GESEKS
-102 DEAFRIMIESLGG
+102 DDAFHIMVESLGG
-115 LLLSGIDEKLKE
+115 LLLSPGTDEKLKE
-127 TIVRTLVEFIDRLSD
+127 TIVRTLVEFIDRLAD
-142 FPEKHRK
+142 FPEKHKK
-149 IVEACID
+149 IVEACMD
-156 VLEETL
+156 LLEKAL

-174 FFKKHLGKSAH
+174 FFKKHLRKTAH
-185 LDNFKE
+185 ISEFEK
-191 EIFHLTREVFKVNI
+191 EIFDLTREVLQVNV
-205 NFWQGTTKIE
+205 NFWQETTQIE
-215 QWYRENKNI
+215 RWYRENEGI
-224 FHRDYTTVI
+224 FQRNYTSTI
-233 AQLGNEYFADLQHKL
+233 AQLGIEYYTDLQQKINA
-248 KRSDTFDALIE
+248 SNTFDALIE

-265 DIANNFRQ
+265 DIANNYRQ
-273 LSDSFDKFIEKFYYT
+273 LSDEFDRFIEKFYYA

-302 RLIRDINFLLARVVG
+302 RLIRDINFLLAKVIK
-317 EIHLDEIFGFLDK
+317 EIDPGQIFEFLDK

-356 IIDVD
+356 IIEVD
-361 DSEDKFRVNYF
+361 DSEDHFRVNYF

-386 VYVDKDWKTHV
+386 VFVDKDWKTHV
-397 NRNHL
+397 NKNHL

-408 LEILKYGSSIPE
+408 LDILKYGSSIPE

-448 HILNSNIS
+448 NILNSDIS

-512 NTLIDMTRRIFNFW
+512 NTLIHMTRKIFHFW
-526 YHGDLE
+526 YDGDLQS
-532 ALKKGFPRDVYD
+532 LKKGFPTDVYD
-544 AIDLKG
+544 AIDLTG
-550 RWFVPIHALVKDL
+550 RWFAPIHTLLKTL
-563 CEKQDCDPAKFL
+563 CEKKDCKPEEFL
-575 NMPQM
+575 NM
-580 DLEQM
+580 EQAE
-585 LASVPEVNEIDG
+585 LDRALSSVPRVHEIDE
-597 KRLLYICR
+597 KRLRYICR

-615 FDTVNVVSILERY
+615 FDTVDIVSILERY
-628 SVLGKDDISD
+628 GSLNKDDISD
-638 FKRCVEENDHSGA
+638 FKRCMENEEHSGA
-651 LEKVFLFMGSLKQ
+651 LKKIFRFMGSLKH
-664 IILDPEISEAWENI
+664 IILDPEPSEAWENI

-690 MYGVYRETKFE
+690 MYGVYREPKFE

-712 AANLMDSIIGQ
+712 AANLMDRIIDQ
-723 INLDYISATTLHR
+723 INLNYISATTLDR
-736 IHKVLGY
+736 IYKVLEF
-743 FKDGMELDGIS
+743 FKEGMALDGIS

-783 EFMSERIR
+783 EFMAERIR
-791 EIINEYFMRSYEY
+791 EIINEYFIRSYEY
-804 PLNVIVPQLFMKDP
+804 PLNVVVPQLFMKEPD
-818 NLSGEEKNRILLQK
+818 LSSEEKNRILLQK
-832 NEEFNRE
+832 TEEFNRE

-852 FIASI
+852 FIAGI
-857 LKTLHNMVDNFSPD
+857 LKTLHNMVDNFSPE
-871 IINSIMRYNPDLIL
+871 IINSIMRYNPDLIVT
-885 SPFNEK
+885 PFNER

-904 GYFLKKLFEAGIPVP
+904 GYFLKKLYGAGIPVP

-934 IYKHPKLKAE
+934 IYKHPQLKAE
-944 LDKKIGLQVRKL
+944 LDKKIGSQIKDLE
-956 GKLCGKEFGNP
+956 KLCGREFGNP
-967 QNPLLLS
+967 ENPLLLS

-983 PGAMVTFVNVG
+983 PGAMVTFINVG
-994 MNDEITEQLSRE
+994 MNDEIADHLSRE

-1029 IQRDVFDKVISDHKK
+1029 IERDVFDKVISDHKK
-1044 KHGVKY
+1044 KYRAKY
-1050 KTGLSVAHMKE
+1050 KTGLSVAQMKE
-1061 LAFAYKEVL
+1061 VAFAYKHVLEVHH
-1070 RKNGQ
+1070 K

-1086 NAISIVFDSW
+1086 KAISIVFDSW
-1096 SYEKAKVYREYL
+1096 SYEQAEVYREYL
-1108 RVSED
+1108 KVSED

-1125 GNRNETSGS
+1125 GNRNEKSGS

-1149 HLYGDFNLSSQGE
+1149 HLFGDFNLSSQGE

-1180 QLKLEGTSL
+1180 QLKLGGTSL
-1189 QEAFPGI
+1189 QEAFPYI
-1196 YKRIHALARD
+1196 YKKIHALARE
-1206 LLENL
+1206 LLGNL

-1234 VRNQNIRCD
+1234 VRNQNIRCE
-1243 THLEVFEGKKEDMAL
+1243 TQVKVFEPRKEDMTL

-1278 DDLKLFAEKYPD
+1278 DDLEIFAQKYPN
-1290 KKTIL
+1290 KRTIL

-1319 GVTSHAA
+1319 GITSHAA

-1331 IGKICIVNCADLFV
+1331 IGKTCIVNCSDLYV
-1345 NEAEKECTIG
+1345 NEDRKECRIG
-1355 GNLFK
+1355 GKHFK
-1360 VGDDISIDGHRG
+1360 MGDDISIDGHRG
-1372 NIYRGSYPIKT
+1372 NIYRGAYPIKT
-1383 TEIVFNTRDKYSS
+1383 TEIVFDTRNKYSS
-1396 DACEGDF
+1396 DACEGGY